1 MDYNEN
7 ASDARVLADHEKD
20 RRTEFVPMHTF
31 PNRNI
36 LWASLAVDE
45 AVRQGV
51 RAAVLVPGSRS
62 TPLIWAWS
70 RQNRVPV
77 FTPWDERSAGY
88 FALGLALGLEG
99 PVAVVTTSGT
109 AVANLYPAVLEAE
122 RSQVPL
128 LLMTGDRPLELYDSG
143 ANQTVDQVKI
153 FGDRVRWFAQVPLPE
168 AHPPGRVLRALR
180 TLMARAVARARG
192 WDGPP
197 GPVHLNFPFR
207 KPLEPIPQPQD
218 LSSENL
224 QRLQREIEGKDG
236 GPWTRLL
243 SFRPAFPPEEARTW
257 AEALAA
263 RPRGLIV
270 CGPRCPGG
278 AFPQRVVALAQALGY
293 PLLADPLSGLRFG
306 PWAASEEVLGAYPLA
321 LEAGWRPPSPP
332 QVVLRFGAAPVG
344 NGLLRAL
351 AQWEEALHLAVD
363 PYGTWH
369 DPEHRLD
376 ALFRVHP
383 EDWVTQVLQALTQ
396 VDLQRDASWLQS
408 WREMEKRVRETA
420 SRPEDVEGQALPRIV
435 HALPEESILVVG
447 NSLPVRHLEELAFP
461 QSKFLQVWAN
471 RGTSGID
478 GVLSTAVG
486 LAAARPERPL
496 VAVLGDH
503 SFLYDVNILALVR
516 DLDLRLTLVVL
527 HNDGGGIFYRL
538 PIREFDPPFTPHVRH
553 PHGLSFRGVAEM
565 YGLCYQEVPVSAL
578 QERLQ
583 EALKAPM
590 ASLLVVPSD
599 AHRHE
604 DTRRRWLRALAP

>member
-1 MDYNEN
+1 
-7 ASDARVLADHEKD
+7 
-20 RRTEFVPMHTF
+20 MHTF

-70 RQNRVPV
+70 QQNRVPV

-88 FALGLALGLEG
+88 FALGLALGLNG

-168 AHPPGRVLRALR
+168 AHPSGRALRSLR

-207 KPLEPIPQPQD
+207 KPLEPIPQPED
-218 LSSENL
+218 LSPDDL
-224 QRLQREIEGKDG
+224 QRLRKEIEGRG
-236 GPWTRLL
+236 EAPWTQMLA
-243 SFRPAFPPEEARTW
+243 FPPTFPPEEARPW
-257 AEALAA
+257 ADILAA
-263 RPRGLIV
+263 HPRGVII

-278 AFPQRVVALAQALGY
+278 AFPRKVVALARALGY

-306 PWAASEEVLGAYPLA
+306 PWVKGGGIFGGYPLA
-321 LEAGWRPPSPP
+321 LEAGWRPPTPP

-351 AQWEEALHLAVD
+351 AEWDEALHLAVD

-383 EDWVTQVLQALTQ
+383 EDWATQVLQALTQ

-408 WREMEKRVRETA
+408 WREMEKQVQETVA
-420 SRPEDVEGQALPRIV
+420 RPEDVEGQALPRIV
-435 HALPEESILVVG
+435 HALPEGSILVVG

-486 LAAARPERPL
+486 MAAARPGRPM
-496 VAVLGDH
+496 VVVLGDH

-516 DLDLRLTLVVL
+516 SLKLLLTIVVL

-538 PIREFDPPFTPHVRH
+538 PIRDFDPPFIPHVRH
-553 PHGLSFRGVAEM
+553 PHGLSFRGIAEM
-565 YGLCYQEVPVSAL
+565 FGLAYHEVPVPHL
-578 QERLQ
+578 D
-583 EALKAPM
+583 EALRQAM
-590 ASLLVVPSD
+590 NASRPALLVAPTD
-599 AHRHE
+599 AERHE
-604 DTRRRWLRALAP
+604 DVRRSWLRSLSP